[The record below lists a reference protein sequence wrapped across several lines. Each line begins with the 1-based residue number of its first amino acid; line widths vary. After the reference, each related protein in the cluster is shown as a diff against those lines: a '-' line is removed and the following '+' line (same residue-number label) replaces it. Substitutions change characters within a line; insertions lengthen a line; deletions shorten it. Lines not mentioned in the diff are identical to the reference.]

1 MNQRKLTQKNY
12 EWATV
17 EYENAA
23 YDVCV
28 CMVFEQIDEV
38 RPVDSEINIIELMDS
53 KSIDWMYEQA
63 MEEIVLRLDAP
74 SFKDMSRTEYL
85 IDEGFD
91 LPNLDEKA
99 A

>member
-1 MNQRKLTQKNY
+1 MKQRKPRQRNY

-53 KSIDWMYEQA
+53 RSIDWMYEQA
-63 MEEIVLRLDAP
+63 MEEIAARLDAP
-74 SFKDMSRTEYL
+74 YFKDMSRTEYL
-85 IDEGFD
+85 IDEGIG
-91 LPNLDEKA
+91 LPDQDEKA

>member
-1 MNQRKLTQKNY
+1 MGRNRARNY

-23 YDVCV
+23 YDVCI
-28 CMVFEQIDEV
+28 CMVFEQVDEI

-53 KSIDWMYEQA
+53 RSIEWMYERA
-63 MEEIVLRLDAP
+63 MEEIDARLSAP
-74 SFKDMSRTEYL
+74 HFKDMSRLEYL
-85 IDEGFD
+85 IDEGIEG
-91 LPNLDEKA
+91 PIALDEA